1 MSQAIEEQ
9 IKELLIERL
18 FLDFEPSDIENS
30 TALSEYGIDSFLMLE
45 LVVALEEQFS
55 VQFDPSDIT
64 AEAIKS
70 IDSLVALV
78 RSKEA

>member
-18 FLDFEPSDIENS
+18 FLDFEPSDRENS
-30 TALSEYGIDSFLMLE
+30 TALSEYGIDPFLMLE